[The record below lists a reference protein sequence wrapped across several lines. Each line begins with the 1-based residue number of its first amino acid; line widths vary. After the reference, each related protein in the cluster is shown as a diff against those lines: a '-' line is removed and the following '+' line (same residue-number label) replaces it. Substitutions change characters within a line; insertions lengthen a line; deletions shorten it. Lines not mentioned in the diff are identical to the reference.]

1 MKVNYS
7 YIESLIETA
16 EKHEVEEYQF
26 YRDRGRKLTIKQ
38 LELIL
43 LKSGIELPKDLTPKL
58 SKSELKKIGISE
70 DLIRISVG
78 IEDLDDILNDINSA
92 IFKAFK

>member
-26 YRDRGRKLTIKQ
+26 YRDRGRKVNNKT
-38 LELIL
+38 
-43 LKSGIELPKDLTPKL
+43 
-58 SKSELKKIGISE
+58 
-70 DLIRISVG
+70 IRINTTQKWDRTTKRSNAKTV
-78 IEDLDDILNDINSA
+78 
-92 IFKAFK
+92 KK

>member
-58 SKSELKKIGISE
+58 SKSELKKYMLQIYYK
-70 DLIRISVG
+70 R
-78 IEDLDDILNDINSA
+78 A
-92 IFKAFK
+92 H

>member
-38 LELIL
+38 LELI
-43 LKSGIELPKDLTPKL
+43 
-58 SKSELKKIGISE
+58 SKEFNVKN
-70 DLIRISVG
+70 VCF
-78 IEDLDDILNDINSA
+78 
-92 IFKAFK
+92 FKNEKENFNYRGA